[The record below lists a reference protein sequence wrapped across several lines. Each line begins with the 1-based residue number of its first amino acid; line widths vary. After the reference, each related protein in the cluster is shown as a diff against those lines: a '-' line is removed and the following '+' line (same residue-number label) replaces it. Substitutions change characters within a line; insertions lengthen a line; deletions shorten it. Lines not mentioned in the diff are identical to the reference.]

1 MGQQV
6 LNGVFLGSIYAL
18 FAVGYTL
25 VFGVLDIL
33 NLAHQAVFMLAAFAA
48 NLTLLGRPFFAW
60 LFLGQAAFYGLGALP
75 ATVRPVPVLGAVA
88 SATRYFIVLNVG
100 LGLGFVR
107 FALGLQRPFWST
119 TPRSGG
125 PILTRTATPGGGL
138 GGGRRGPLR

>member
-1 MGQQV
+1 MSVPKKQ
-6 LNGVFLGSIYAL
+6 
-18 FAVGYTL
+18 
-25 VFGVLDIL
+25 
-33 NLAHQAVFMLAAFAA
+33 
-48 NLTLLGRPFFAW
+48 
-60 LFLGQAAFYGLGALP
+60 LGQHFLIDDNILGVIGRLAELEPDDVVLEIGPGLGALP

-88 SATRYFIVLNVG
+88 SAARYFIVLNVG